1 MILFYSSYCNHCKML
16 IDNINRYD
24 KEKKI
29 KLVCIDDLISENIEI
44 ERKIESV
51 PAFMILPS
59 KELLYGKSVFDHL
72 LLPGRGILTNNQNT
86 RLDKPD
92 KNEGNNSVNVN
103 VPVDGINKI
112 EDGEPMAFVLNGFNF
127 SDNFSSIDDNKEEC
141 KDKCYNWDYI
151 SNDKTIS
158 EGIEG
163 IKINDDDNISKKIP
177 SLDELK
183 KMRDNLKF
191 D

>member
-29 KLVCIDDLISENIEI
+29 KLVCIDDLICENIEI

-51 PAFMILPS
+51 PAFTIFPS
-59 KELLYGKSVFDHL
+59 KEILYGKAVFDHL

-86 RLDKPD
+86 RLDKPE
-92 KNEGNNSVNVN
+92 KNESNNSTAINIPPEN
-103 VPVDGINKI
+103 INKS
-112 EDGEPMAFVLNGFNF
+112 DNNEPLAFVLNGFNF

-158 EGIEG
+158 EDIEN
-163 IKINDDDNISKKIP
+163 IKINNDDNISKKIP
-177 SLDELK
+177 SLEELK